1 MGRGRP
7 RKPSAVRH
15 LEGNRSGTPIPP
27 DLPLHG
33 FPDSA
38 VDRTA
43 EGHFRFLAAEFGGVG
58 VLKRADS
65 PALWKLAITWEL
77 MWKAADIGDVDAFC
91 KLSARWDAAAS
102 KLGLQ
107 VVDRAKLM
115 AGVSQDKPDATEE
128 RFFNPRV
135 VG

>member
-33 FPDSA
+33 TPDSDVSHDA
-38 VDRTA
+38 LA
-43 EGHFRFLAAEFGGVG
+43 HFRFMAAEFGGL

-65 PALWKLAITWEL
+65 PALAKLADLWRLYWE
-77 MWKAADIGDVDAFC
+77 ASANGDVDAAC